1 MNILKLT
8 NDGFGLIDSVKTVVS
23 KFERYV
29 NNNEC
34 LLLYS
39 GLLTV
44 LPSQH

>member
-8 NDGFGLIDSVKTVVS
+8 NDGFGLIDSVETVS